1 MYNNNDIKNDD
12 ELLMQFFNAVRQEI
26 DDDGFSERVMQRIPQ
41 HAKRMNQIWTT
52 ICFAL
57 GVALFILFDGMED
70 LRTLGSNML
79 NNILGYLSSIDLTV
93 LSPTL
98 IIATIATLGTVWLYN
113 ILSIQR

>member
-12 ELLMQFFNAVRQEI
+12 ELLKQFFNAAKQDI
-26 DDDGFSERVMQRIPQ
+26 DDDGFTDRVMQRLPQ

-57 GVALFILFDGMED
+57 GMALFILFDGVED
-70 LRTLGSNML
+70 LRVLGSNISS
-79 NNILGYLSSIDLTV
+79 NIVGYLSSIDLTV

-98 IIATIATLGTVWLYN
+98 IFGTVIILGFVWLYN

>member
-12 ELLMQFFNAVRQEI
+12 ELLMQFFNAAKQDI
-26 DDDGFSERVMQRIPQ
+26 DDDGFTDRVMQRLPQ

-57 GVALFILFDGMED
+57 GMALFILFDGVED
-70 LRTLGSNML
+70 LRVLGSNIWS
-79 NNILGYLSSIDLTV
+79 NIVSYLSSIDLTL

-98 IIATIATLGTVWLYN
+98 IFGTATILGIVWLYN

>member
-12 ELLMQFFNAVRQEI
+12 ELLIQFFNAAKQEI
-26 DDDGFSERVMQRIPQ
+26 NDNGFSARVMRHIPQ

-52 ICFAL
+52 VCFAL
-57 GVALFILFDGMED
+57 GMALFILFDGIED
-70 LRTLGSNML
+70 LRTLGSNIMS
-79 NNILGYLSSIDLTV
+79 NIVGYLSSIDLTV

-98 IIATIATLGTVWLYN
+98 IIGTIATLGIVWLYH